1 MLILHNDQPYPSEL
15 LIMSSSNP
23 AHIEGHQGSSQI
35 DLKIDASASINY
47 WNSVPAT
54 ATSMLGMLGTYP
66 WYTRIDLRGSR
77 SFLAKTRRL
86 IPGCSTEG
94 KLPQAVD
101 CGAGV
106 GRVTEG
112 FLRHVCD
119 VVDAVEP
126 VEKFTDVLCASEM
139 KREGVVR
146 DVYTMGLEDWVPEPG
161 RQYDLI
167 WIQFCVGHLNDL
179 QLLELLRRCRG
190 ALTEAGMI
198 VFKENMS
205 TDPGGNDMYDEEDSS
220 VTRTN
225 EKFRSLFEEARM
237 NVIISELQLG
247 FPKNF
252 KLLPV
257 RFYALRPKV

>member
-1 MLILHNDQPYPSEL
+1 
-15 LIMSSSNP
+15 MSSSN
-23 AHIEGHQGSSQI
+23 AVQDEGDQRSAQVDSNI
-35 DLKIDASASINY
+35 NPTASINY

-86 IPGCSTEG
+86 ILGCSTEG
-94 KLPQAVD
+94 KLARAVD

-139 KREGVVR
+139 KKTGVVG
-146 DVYTMGLEDWVPEPG
+146 DVYTLGLEDWVPAED
-161 RQYDLI
+161 RKYDLI
-167 WIQFCVGHLNDL
+167 WIQFCVGHLNDA
-179 QLLELLRRCRG
+179 QLLEFLGRCWG
-190 ALTEAGMI
+190 ALAETGMI

-205 TDPGGNDMYDEEDSS
+205 TDPAGNDMYDEEDSS

-225 EKFRSLFEEARM
+225 EKFRALFEEAGMR
-237 NVIISELQLG
+237 VIISELQLG

-257 RFYALRPKV
+257 RFYALRPKA

>member
-1 MLILHNDQPYPSEL
+1 
-15 LIMSSSNP
+15 MSSSNI
-23 AHIEGHQGSSQI
+23 AQDEGDQRLVQVDSNI
-35 DLKIDASASINY
+35 NPTASINY

-94 KLPQAVD
+94 KLHRAVD

-139 KREGVVR
+139 KKTGVVG
-146 DVYTMGLEDWVPEPG
+146 DVYTLGLEDWVPAEG
-161 RQYDLI
+161 RKYDLI
-167 WIQFCVGHLNDL
+167 WIQFCVGHLSDA

-190 ALTEAGMI
+190 ALAETGMI

-205 TDPGGNDMYDEEDSS
+205 TDPAGNDMYDEEDSS

-225 EKFRSLFEEARM
+225 EKFRALFEEAGMR
-237 NVIISELQLG
+237 VIISELQLG